1 MFSSVFGHSSKMPSA
16 SLMQKMRRTS
26 GHVSLVCAL
35 LLAGAVTP
43 AWSKPGKP
51 AAAKASTSKT
61 SKNQAAKGNSASANR
76 KGNTA
81 DKKSANAT
89 PTSKKG
95 TKTSTKG
102 SAHADAA
109 PAGRNNKQARANNAL
124 AANKTVAAQSK
135 ARGKNEEKIPS
146 SKDLHKQI
154 AALQAKGKG
163 KGRQLSKTQKQ
174 QLARLMAQAQQAEK
188 LERQEKMEQ
197 ARALRLAA
205 AQKERQQQQAK
216 ALLAARAAPVETAAP
231 PAIPPTSPQQPVVAN
246 TALQEDLMALQANGT
261 GSTDNSIGRAQSA
274 AAVAVVAPT
283 PAVAPAMA
291 QMPGTP
297 SALATQ
303 PATATAAAQE
313 DPLQALLAAKLASPA
328 VASATPVATA
338 PAVAPTAPIAKTA
351 APVVLSSPAPATPSA
366 PAVAVA
372 TTAALERKPEAAPS
386 PIIRVSV
393 PQRGSLGQIQG
404 LSPARGNFGPELYS
418 NVAFAMDQK
427 TGQVLVNKNG
437 HFVSPVASITKLMT
451 AVITMDANLPM
462 DEMITITDEDVDRL
476 KGSRSRLAVGTTLSR
491 QELLHLALMSSE
503 NRAAHALGRT
513 YPGGLSEAIRAM
525 NRRALMLGMRDT
537 RYVEPTGL
545 SSANQSSAHD
555 LALLVKAAYRYPLIR
570 NYTTY
575 PGAEFAVQ
583 GQMMRFNN
591 TNRLIHSPE
600 WNIGLQKTGYISEA
614 GRCVVMQSNIGGRNV
629 IIVLLDSAGTNRR
642 AQDVEAIRYWVQ
654 QGGSNR
660 LDRDGSSII
669 AHARTY

>member
-1 MFSSVFGHSSKMPSA
+1 
-16 SLMQKMRRTS
+16 MQKMRRTS

-43 AWSKPGKP
+43 AWSKPSKP
-51 AAAKASTSKT
+51 ATKAAAQKT
-61 SKNQAAKGNSASANR
+61 AKNQAVKSNSTAANR
-76 KGNTA
+76 KGKAA
-81 DKKSANAT
+81 DKKTASAT
-89 PTSKKG
+89 PTAKKG
-95 TKTSTKG
+95 AKAPAKG

-109 PAGRNNKQARANNAL
+109 PAGRNNKQARANNIT
-124 AANKTVAAQSK
+124 NGKTVAVQSK
-135 ARGKNEEKIPS
+135 NRGKNEEKNPS

-205 AQKERQQQQAK
+205 AQRERQQQQAK
-216 ALLAARAAPVETAAP
+216 ALLAARATAIENTAPA
-231 PAIPPTSPQQPVVAN
+231 AIPQPAPQQPVVAN
-246 TALQEDLMALQANGT
+246 TALQEDLMALHTNGSGTSNANGI
-261 GSTDNSIGRAQSA
+261 SSAQAA
-274 AAVAVVAPT
+274 AAVAAAPST
-283 PAVAPAMA
+283 PAIAPGNA
-291 QMPGTP
+291 PYTP
-297 SALATQ
+297 TS
-303 PATATAAAQE
+303 PAATAAATQE
-313 DPLQALLAAKLASPA
+313 DPLQALLAAKLASPSA
-328 VASATPVATA
+328 PTAATASATVEPTA
-338 PAVAPTAPIAKTA
+338 PAAAIAPA
-351 APVVLSSPAPATPSA
+351 APVARAAAPIVLSSPAPATPSA
-366 PAVAVA
+366 PAVAAAAA
-372 TTAALERKPEAAPS
+372 TALERKPEAAPS
-386 PIIRVSV
+386 PIIRVSL

-404 LSPARGNFGPELYS
+404 LSPATRSNFGPELYS

-476 KGSRSRLAVGTTLSR
+476 KGSRSRLAVGTTMSR

-513 YPGGLSEAIRAM
+513 YPGGLGEAIRAM

-545 SSANQSSAHD
+545 SSANHSSAHD

-642 AQDVEAIRYWVQ
+642 AQDAEAIRYWVQ

-669 AHARTY
+669 AQARTY